1 MDHPYIETDIEAF
14 CHDPEG
20 HYFDRKSARKD
31 ADEIAKHLMA
41 FANAAGGKLVVG
53 IEDDGTVTGFK
64 RDKAH
69 SIEGFEQAYVTELAP
84 SPRVKTER
92 MPVVNE
98 KGDDDH
104 VLIMDVASSERQ
116 MVRRRK
122 DGKVALRKGDESV
135 WLDHEQIR
143 ALEYDKGEYFF
154 ESEVL
159 RDSSMNDVDREAVE
173 TYRHALGTNVDDE
186 RLLRSLGVLKDGHL
200 TNAGMM
206 LFGENVRAVLPQAR
220 FRVIKIDGTEMGHGD
235 KLRIVKDQTFDGPFI
250 KSIPEARDF
259 IASQLRDYQFQVHG
273 TMEFRVVPEYP
284 EYPWF
289 EGLVNAITHRDY
301 SIYGEYVR
309 VYIFDDR
316 MLIQSPGKLPGAVTL
331 ENIRHKRFSRNPII
345 ARVFT
350 AFDWVRELN
359 EGVDK
364 IYQEMSDAGLPE
376 PEYENDDDYY
386 LKLTLRNNLEERIPR
401 LRNEVAHGLPAVSGG
416 ESDSLAHGIPVPL
429 DLATLMTLSKNEIA
443 AIRIAAEN
451 GRVTTKMLA
460 AKRGVTTRTASTVLK
475 GLANRALL
483 TWHGKSPRDPQQYY
497 EITTKNISE

>member
-1 MDHPYIETDIEAF
+1 MDHPYIENDIEAF

-116 MVRRRK
+116 VVRRRK

-173 TYRHALGTNVDDE
+173 TYRM
-186 RLLRSLGVLKDGHL
+186 RL
-200 TNAGMM
+200 
-206 LFGENVRAVLPQAR
+206 
-220 FRVIKIDGTEMGHGD
+220 
-235 KLRIVKDQTFDGPFI
+235 
-250 KSIPEARDF
+250 
-259 IASQLRDYQFQVHG
+259 
-273 TMEFRVVPEYP
+273 
-284 EYPWF
+284 
-289 EGLVNAITHRDY
+289 
-301 SIYGEYVR
+301 
-309 VYIFDDR
+309 
-316 MLIQSPGKLPGAVTL
+316 
-331 ENIRHKRFSRNPII
+331 
-345 ARVFT
+345 
-350 AFDWVRELN
+350 
-359 EGVDK
+359 
-364 IYQEMSDAGLPE
+364 E
-376 PEYENDDDYY
+376 P
-386 LKLTLRNNLEERIPR
+386 T
-401 LRNEVAHGLPAVSGG
+401 S
-416 ESDSLAHGIPVPL
+416 
-429 DLATLMTLSKNEIA
+429 
-443 AIRIAAEN
+443 
-451 GRVTTKMLA
+451 
-460 AKRGVTTRTASTVLK
+460 TTRGCSAA
-475 GLANRALL
+475 LACSR
-483 TWHGKSPRDPQQYY
+483 TGISPTPA
-497 EITTKNISE
+497 

>member
-1 MDHPYIETDIEAF
+1 MDHPYIENDIEAF

-116 MVRRRK
+116 VVRRRK

-200 TNAGMM
+200 T
-206 LFGENVRAVLPQAR
+206 
-220 FRVIKIDGTEMGHGD
+220 T
-235 KLRIVKDQTFDGPFI
+235 
-250 KSIPEARDF
+250 
-259 IASQLRDYQFQVHG
+259 
-273 TMEFRVVPEYP
+273 
-284 EYPWF
+284 
-289 EGLVNAITHRDY
+289 
-301 SIYGEYVR
+301 
-309 VYIFDDR
+309 
-316 MLIQSPGKLPGAVTL
+316 
-331 ENIRHKRFSRNPII
+331 
-345 ARVFT
+345 
-350 AFDWVRELN
+350 
-359 EGVDK
+359 
-364 IYQEMSDAGLPE
+364 
-376 PEYENDDDYY
+376 
-386 LKLTLRNNLEERIPR
+386 
-401 LRNEVAHGLPAVSGG
+401 PA
-416 ESDSLAHGIPVPL
+416 
-429 DLATLMTLSKNEIA
+429 
-443 AIRIAAEN
+443 
-451 GRVTTKMLA
+451 
-460 AKRGVTTRTASTVLK
+460 
-475 GLANRALL
+475 
-483 TWHGKSPRDPQQYY
+483 
-497 EITTKNISE
+497 